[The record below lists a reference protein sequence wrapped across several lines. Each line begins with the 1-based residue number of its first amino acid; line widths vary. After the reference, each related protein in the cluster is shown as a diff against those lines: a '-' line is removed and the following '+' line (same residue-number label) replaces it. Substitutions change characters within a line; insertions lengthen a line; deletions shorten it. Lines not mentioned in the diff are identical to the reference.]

1 MRPNHTFEDLEVWQL
16 GCQLAADVTAATS
29 ETTRDALNAQMQRTA
44 DSIPSN
50 IAAGADCRST
60 AGFIRFLRH
69 SQEASAELRAQL
81 DLSNSIRRHLGQP
94 PLDASPILIAETEEL
109 TQALQQLIQSL
120 KKRRRRPP
128 LPEN

>member
-1 MRPNHTFEDLEVWQL
+1 MATHTFENLEVWQL
-16 GCQLAADVTAATS
+16 GCQLAADVNVVTS
-29 ETTRDALNAQMQRTA
+29 GVTRDTLTGQMQHTA

-81 DLSNSIRRHLGQP
+81 TLSESIRKHLGQP
-94 PLDASPILIAETEEL
+94 PLDGSGVLIAETEEL
-109 TQALQQLIQSL
+109 SKMIQELIESL
-120 KKRRRRPP
+120 KRRRNGSA
-128 LPEN
+128 E